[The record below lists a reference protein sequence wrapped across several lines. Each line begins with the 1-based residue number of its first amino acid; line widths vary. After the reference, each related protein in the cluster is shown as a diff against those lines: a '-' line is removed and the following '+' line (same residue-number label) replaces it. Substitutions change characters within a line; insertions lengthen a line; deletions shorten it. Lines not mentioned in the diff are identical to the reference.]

1 NPSINI
7 DAFVAEI
14 TPALNEEQER
24 AFRLIAS
31 HTQQEKSEPL
41 RMFIG
46 GPGGTGKSHVI
57 SALKLFF
64 EAQGESRRFRLASYT
79 GVAAKNISG
88 MTLHSAL
95 LLSTT
100 TSAKVNSKSRQK
112 LLAMW
117 QGVDYLF
124 IDEVSMLGCKFLLKI
139 SRALS

>member
-1 NPSINI
+1 LINI
-7 DAFVAEI
+7 DAFVAEF

-31 HTQQEKSEPL
+31 HTQQEKSDPL

-100 TSAKVNSKSRQK
+100 ASAKVNSKSRQK

-139 SRALS
+139 SRAL